1 MCSLDRIYAML
12 DLERNNQADC
22 SGIPAHQSHGVFTRG
37 RPDFAPAQDR
47 ALLCEAISRGCRG
60 LGIADSAIRS

>member
-12 DLERNNQADC
+12 TLERTIKPIVPASPLTSLMARLHEADMT
-22 SGIPAHQSHGVFTRG
+22 S
-37 RPDFAPAQDR
+37 RPHKDR